1 MCITYLLVS
10 NIYIRCVIPKQKD
23 TKEAILRI
31 GAELIQQVGY
41 NAFSYADIAKK
52 LDIKNAAVHYH
63 FPGKI
68 DLYES
73 IVDGHIEDYTVLA
86 QQMAQAT
93 IASKAKLEL
102 IFSRYSNLVDCD
114 RICVIGAIAADYKIL
129 PPAVKEKVG
138 TLVALV
144 LKLVEKT
151 LQEGKRSG
159 EFTFPETART
169 QTLLIM
175 TNLSAGVQLARITGK
190 KDFETIR
197 KSILK
202 QLTA

>member
-1 MCITYLLVS
+1 MITKKS
-10 NIYIRCVIPKQKD
+10 DTKD
-23 TKEAILRI
+23 TREAILQL

-41 NAFSYADIAKK
+41 NAFSYANIAKK

-63 FPGKI
+63 FPSKT

-73 IVDGHIEDYTVLA
+73 VVDTHIANYTL
-86 QQMAQAT
+86 MAQEMEM
-93 IASKAKLEL
+93 ASIPAKAKLEK
-102 IFSRYSNLVDCD
+102 IINRYSNLVDCD
-114 RICVIGAIAADYKIL
+114 HICIIGAIAADYKTL
-129 PPAVKEKVG
+129 PEKTRSKVG
-138 TLVALV
+138 TLVELV

-151 LQEGKRSG
+151 LQEGKKKG
-159 EFTFPETART
+159 EFSFKESAKV

-202 QLTA
+202 QLTG

>member
-1 MCITYLLVS
+1 MAVKI
-10 NIYIRCVIPKQKD
+10 ND
-23 TKEAILRI
+23 TKETILRL

-41 NAFSYADIAKK
+41 HAFSYADIAKK

-63 FPGKI
+63 FPGKA

-73 IVDGHIEDYTVLA
+73 IVDAHIQNYTRMG
-86 QQMAQAT
+86 QEMEH
-93 IASKAKLEL
+93 ASITAKAKLEM
-102 IFSRYSNLVDCD
+102 IFNRYSNLVDCD
-114 RICVIGAIAADYKIL
+114 RICVIGAIAADYKTL
-129 PPAVKEKVG
+129 PENARAKVA
-138 TLVALV
+138 TLVDLV

-151 LQEGKRSG
+151 LQEGKKNG
-159 EFTFPETART
+159 EFTFPESARV

-197 KSILK
+197 KTIIK
-202 QLTA
+202 QLTS

>member
-1 MCITYLLVS
+1 MIAKT
-10 NIYIRCVIPKQKD
+10 NN
-23 TKEAILRI
+23 TKENILLL

-41 NAFSYADIAKK
+41 HAFSYADIAKK
-52 LDIKNAAVHYH
+52 LEIKNAAVHYH
-63 FPGKI
+63 FPGKA

-73 IVDGHIEDYTVLA
+73 IVDAHIRDYTL
-86 QQMAQAT
+86 MGREMEQASIPAKT
-93 IASKAKLEL
+93 KLEK

-114 RICVIGAIAADYKIL
+114 RICVIGAIASDYKTL
-129 PPAVKEKVG
+129 PEKTRTKVG
-138 TLVALV
+138 ALVALV

-151 LQEGKRSG
+151 LQEGKKNG
-159 EFTFPETART
+159 EFTFTETARV

-202 QLTA
+202 QLIN